1 MSVFVYLYKH
11 IFCLI
16 VLSFQFLFF
25 YFSACKRIYVNMSDT
40 NMKFDVFATLLI
52 LNGSEQ
58 SITTKQRHFICILH
72 RCWIQML
79 YMWVFENIIHECS
92 VCIRA
97 GSFIFFTFW
106 LLHEKIFFWF
116 FVPLVRVKRM
126 FGALCFSYVFYI
138 YLCSWT
144 EKERNIYGNT
154 K

>member
-72 RCWIQML
+72 RCWIQILYAIYVSVWKYHTWML
-79 YMWVFENIIHECS
+79 CMHSRWLFHLFHLLASTWKNFFLVFCSSCACKENVWCF
-92 VCIRA
+92 V
-97 GSFIFFTFW
+97 
-106 LLHEKIFFWF
+106 F
-116 FVPLVRVKRM
+116 FVCVL
-126 FGALCFSYVFYI
+126 
-138 YLCSWT
+138 YLFV
-144 EKERNIYGNT
+144 
-154 K
+154 